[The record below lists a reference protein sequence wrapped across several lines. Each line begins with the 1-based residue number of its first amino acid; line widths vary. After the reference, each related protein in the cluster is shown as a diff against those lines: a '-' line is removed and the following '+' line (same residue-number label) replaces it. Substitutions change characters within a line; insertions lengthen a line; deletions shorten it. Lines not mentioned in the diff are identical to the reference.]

1 MCDILGSFV
10 KKGEIIKPKFESM
23 FPDKMKNFN
32 QFKFTQ
38 SGFHYPPKVMKDNL
52 DIVHFLL
59 Y

>member
-38 SGFHYPPKVMKDNL
+38 SGFHYPPKVIKDVVN
-52 DIVHFLL
+52 F
-59 Y
+59 